1 MSTSVV
7 QQKQLRK
14 YLRLGKLAQEAAE
27 ALQRIEDQQAILG
40 LEITKLLED
49 GATVEDGDRKAL
61 LNTVTGARRPPWKDL
76 YLGHM
81 FVEHERPVADE
92 ERRVIGNCEPKT
104 KQVLIVT

>member
-1 MSTSVV
+1 MFNRNSCASISGSGSSR
-7 QQKQLRK
+7 RK
-14 YLRLGKLAQEAAE
+14 PRRRFSASK
-27 ALQRIEDQQAILG
+27 ISKAILG

-61 LNTVTGARRPPWKDL
+61 LNTETGARRPPWKDV
-76 YLGHM
+76 YLDHM